1 MAKQLTA
8 DDARQS
14 LSAHV
19 AAKGGEIAAKYGPQ
33 IGWKELQLILQD
45 RAFVRYPCEVAFDS
59 AQLQPDELAHPVPIG
74 EKPEDGFVVHVQ
86 PIFMT
91 QLQRVPWLV
100 LYQLVVVNYGEFA
113 STNEAEIFGAAALG
127 LSQEEYYQ
135 GLCQMA
141 DQVSGCGSA

>member
-59 AQLQPDELAHPVPIG
+59 SQLLPDEFAHPVPKG

-86 PIFMT
+86 PFFMT

-100 LYQLVVVNYGEFA
+100 LYQLVVVNYGEFVS
-113 STNEAEIFGAAALG
+113 STDAEIFGAAALG
-127 LSQEEYYQ
+127 LSQEDYYQ
-135 GLCQMA
+135 GLCEMA
-141 DQVSGCGSA
+141 DQISGCGSA